1 MTLHFFR
8 QFYAESK
15 KLRHTKA
22 LVIPLSF
29 LGFWLLWMLWQ
40 ISSMKPED
48 IIVGYPMFFYHLPVM
63 NVILLP
69 PMISVIA
76 SRVCD
81 MEVKGDTRKLL
92 YTLQKQGTFFDCKYL
107 NCFRYL
113 LLFFFGQSA
122 LLMILG
128 SINRFGGF
136 RFQDLFLYLLASLT
150 VGSVILV
157 IQQTL
162 SLMSEN
168 QLLPLGIG
176 LAGSFL
182 GLFSMFF
189 PVSVAK
195 LVLWGYFAVFST
207 VGMNWDKDT
216 KIIDF
221 YQIPF
226 PTTTFILF
234 LAFGICIFLICRTI
248 VTQKEV

>member
-22 LVIPLSF
+22 LVVPLSF
-29 LGFWLLWMLWQ
+29 LGFWLLWLLWQ

-113 LLFFFGQSA
+113 LLFFFRPERPAYDSWQ
-122 LLMILG
+122 
-128 SINRFGGF
+128 
-136 RFQDLFLYLLASLT
+136 Y
-150 VGSVILV
+150 
-157 IQQTL
+157 
-162 SLMSEN
+162 
-168 QLLPLGIG
+168 
-176 LAGSFL
+176 
-182 GLFSMFF
+182 
-189 PVSVAK
+189 K
-195 LVLWGYFAVFST
+195 
-207 VGMNWDKDT
+207 
-216 KIIDF
+216 
-221 YQIPF
+221 QI
-226 PTTTFILF
+226 
-234 LAFGICIFLICRTI
+234 R
-248 VTQKEV
+248 